1 MLMRMKISGLAVG
14 GVAMAV
20 VWLAGAVSLGA
31 ADVAVPAKE
40 AVKRFKLE
48 NGLRLELAAAEP
60 QIASPVAV
68 AWDESGKMLVAEN
81 RGYPTGPG
89 EGKPPVGVLAQL
101 EDVDGDG
108 YYERRTVFADGLT
121 YPNGLQRWS
130 GGWIVTCA
138 PDVLY
143 FKDTNGDGK
152 ADVREVWLTGFGT
165 NQTTQL
171 RVSHPTLG
179 PDGWIYL
186 TSGLTGGEITSP
198 KNKALKPVKFT
209 KNDTRFHPRTFEFEV
224 LGGTGQ
230 YGMTFDAFGRRFT
243 TSNRNPLQQV
253 VLEPRHLKRNPH
265 YAFSEMVQDV
275 APFGDAGRVHP
286 LSADSTTASF
296 MPSLMSAPHAGSF
309 TSACGS
315 HIFYGSA
322 LTPKHVGDVF
332 VCEPAQNL
340 VQRQVL
346 VMNGST
352 FRSEPADPKADFLAT
367 ADSWFRPVYATTGPE
382 GALYIC
388 DMYRRVVD
396 HPQYLPENIRKTADF
411 ESGKDMGRIYR
422 VVGAEVPAKELAEK
436 RLPNLAK
443 LSADEAM
450 RKLMATNGWVR
461 EVARRRLIEDPNGMS
476 RTEMQR
482 LARARG
488 NEYGAAAA
496 VSASFATRPRDE
508 NFMRSLLGSS
518 SPDIR
523 ELGLIIAER
532 SYTESQFLVEVIS
545 RSADDSDARVR
556 FQCALTLGEGKDE
569 RIVPPLLRIA
579 LRDGG
584 DKWTRAAVLSSIGE
598 RADDLFKGL
607 VEEGNR
613 GTAVD
618 PVLMQS
624 MGQILAASQI
634 PERMIY
640 LLTLVN
646 PEAEPE
652 WPLAFLSGVANGLRG
667 KVKGTASSPVLNL
680 VAMETSYSAEAAT
693 VVKGLFERA
702 LKTVQNAEAGD
713 AQRIAAIGLLAQADY
728 AQAGEILLGLIGPK
742 QAGELQIAA
751 IRSLGAMNEAKVGES
766 LLTRERWRAYSPPV
780 REAVVATVMSQV
792 RFLPALLDAIEAGH
806 VQAWSLTP
814 ARRTQLTKHKDD
826 KIRTRA
832 EALFQNSSSGD
843 RMKVYEEYKAV
854 LAMKANAAN
863 GHEVFKKAC
872 ASCHKLGSDGAN
884 VGPDLTGVK
893 NQTSEV
899 LLLHILVPEYE
910 IYPGYI
916 SYDVETKDGTSIT
929 GLLASETASSVTLK
943 RALGQEDT
951 ILRANIASMA
961 STSLSLMPQELEKT
975 MTKQELAD
983 LIGFLKGN

>member
-1 MLMRMKISGLAVG
+1 MRMKISVWAFGR
-14 GVAMAV
+14 VAMAMTMV
-20 VWLAGAVSLGA
+20 CLVGVASLSA

-40 AVKRFKLE
+40 ALKRFKLE

-108 YYERRTVFADGLT
+108 YYEKRTVFADGLT

-186 TSGLTGGEITSP
+186 TSGLTGGEVTSP
-198 KNKALKPVKFT
+198 KNPALKPVKFT
-209 KNDTRFHPRTFEFEV
+209 KNDTRFNPRTFEFEV

-275 APFGDAGRVHP
+275 APSGDAGRVHP

-388 DMYRRVVD
+388 DMYRRVLD

-422 VVGAEVPAKELAEK
+422 VVGAEVPAKELVEG
-436 RLPNLAK
+436 RLPKLAK
-443 LSADEAM
+443 LDADEAM
-450 RKLMATNGWVR
+450 NLLLATNGWVR
-461 EVARRRLIEDPNGMS
+461 EVARRRLIEDPRGLS
-476 RTEMQR
+476 RDRMQR
-482 LARARG
+482 LARTRG

-496 VSASFATRPRDE
+496 ISASFATRPRDE
-508 NFMRSLLGSS
+508 NFMRSLLASS

-523 ELGLIIAER
+523 EMGLAIAEK

-613 GTAVD
+613 GTPVD

-680 VAMETSYSAEAAT
+680 VAMETGYSAEAAT

-702 LKTVQNAEAGD
+702 LKTVQNAETSE

-814 ARRTQLTKHKDD
+814 ARRTQLTKHKDE

-854 LAMKANAAN
+854 LALKANAAN